1 MWMVVYVSGLCI
13 RTVTTHKGLFYTI
26 SAWGEMFKLN
36 VWPTL
41 NVDCLPKK
49 KKKNEITTFNELSRN
64 SRSIVTSQAKK
75 AKGWFNINH
84 VRRLIINIFTLTE
97 TMNKWPSD
105 LHLYSVVS
113 DQVEVQEFSF
123 SPFFFFGMGVSSVSV
138 TALPHHYS
146 SQWDQ
151 MIRDGH
157 GPGKQTTYLLFSF
170 PPPLLFFHSR
180 PVSSFTPRYTLYHYG
195 SILLRS
201 IHLRWCF
208 PLSPITMAAA
218 AEASYWS
225 LYDIPREVEGER
237 VWRETNVQRE
247 ERMNSAQCH

>member
-1 MWMVVYVSGLCI
+1 
-13 RTVTTHKGLFYTI
+13 
-26 SAWGEMFKLN
+26 
-36 VWPTL
+36 
-41 NVDCLPKK
+41 
-49 KKKNEITTFNELSRN
+49 
-64 SRSIVTSQAKK
+64 
-75 AKGWFNINH
+75 
-84 VRRLIINIFTLTE
+84 
-97 TMNKWPSD
+97 
-105 LHLYSVVS
+105 
-113 DQVEVQEFSF
+113 
-123 SPFFFFGMGVSSVSV
+123 MGVSSVSV

-237 VWRETNVQRE
+237 VWSETNVQRE
-247 ERMNSAQCH
+247 ERMNSAQCHWLNSVSQICRQKKARTRHVPAENMAPLSSDSLPLGQHLQLETLLIPTGAPHSMAPGLLSLQEVKHLLFGGFRRPNPPTDQIIRPTQWSCSYSLRLPS